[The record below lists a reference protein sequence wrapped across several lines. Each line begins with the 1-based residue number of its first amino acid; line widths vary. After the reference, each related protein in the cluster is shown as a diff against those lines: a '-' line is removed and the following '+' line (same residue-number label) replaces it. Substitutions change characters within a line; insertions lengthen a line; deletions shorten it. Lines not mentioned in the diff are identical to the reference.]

1 MIIVFVLAAVIISV
15 IFFIQ
20 AYNLKKLKDRCT
32 VNVTATCVDIETKA
46 AEFGRRN
53 THSQNATYSF
63 YYNGQNYIGRNSVW
77 TSAGFSGLY
86 VKKNDVVDVFINPA
100 DPNHDVFDSFA
111 KRELRSNILTGIVFL
126 LALMPFVF
134 MKIIFH
140 FVLFN
145 H

>member
-1 MIIVFVLAAVIISV
+1 MIVVFVLIVVGLSA

-20 AYNLKKLKDRCT
+20 AYKLKKLKDKCT

-63 YYNGQNYIGRNSVW
+63 NYNGRNYIGQNSVW

-86 VKKNDVVDVFINPA
+86 VKKNDAVDVFINPA
-100 DPNHDVFDSFA
+100 DPSNDIFDPFA
-111 KRELRSNILTGIVFL
+111 KRELRKNILTGIVMLFT
-126 LALMPFVF
+126 LMPLAI
-134 MKIIFH
+134 MKIMFH

>member
-1 MIIVFVLAAVIISV
+1 MIVVFVLIVVGLSA

-20 AYNLKKLKDRCT
+20 AYKLKKLKDRCT

-63 YYNGQNYIGRNSVW
+63 NYNGRNYIGQNSVW

-86 VKKNDVVDVFINPA
+86 VKKNDAVDVFINPA
-100 DPNHDVFDSFA
+100 DPSNDIFDPFA
-111 KRELRSNILTGIVFL
+111 KRELSKNILTGIVIL
-126 LALMPFVF
+126 LSLMPLAF

-140 FVLFN
+140 FMLFN